1 MRIEI
6 HVDGRPAPQGS
17 KQRGAAGQ
25 LREASHYLPAWR
37 SAVKIATFRAYDL
50 AGVTPEQLPLF
61 RNEKV
66 VVEQLSFRLGGNLRD
81 IDPPDLD
88 KLTRATWDALTQ
100 ARVWDDDAR
109 VVEVRRIGKRRP
121 LPGEQPGAD
130 IIISTYQDQSPE
142 ESENVKRY
150 RLDLI
155 EVNEDPSE
163 LDIEVVSVTGPA
175 SVIAVMLPHVAST
188 LGADAAS
195 VTLPAPTHIIP
206 ADANGAPAPL
216 GTTQERPKRTRRT
229 KAQIAADEAALSQLH
244 ADSTPPAPATLATP
258 PAAEV
263 YNPFAVAAG
272 APVGA

>member
-17 KQRGAAGQ
+17 KQRGGAGQ

-37 SAVKIATFRAYDL
+37 NAVKIATYRAYDL

-61 RNEKV
+61 RDEKV
-66 VVEQLSFRLGGNLRD
+66 IVEQLSFRLGGNLRD

-155 EVNEDPSE
+155 ELTDDP
-163 LDIEVVSVTGPA
+163 DGDDTEVVSVTGPA
-175 SVIAVMLPHVAST
+175 SVIAIILPHVAST

-195 VTLPAPTHIIP
+195 VTLPAPTHVIP
-206 ADANGAPAPL
+206 ADANGTPAPL
-216 GTTQERPKRTRRT
+216 GTTQERPRRTRRT
-229 KAQIAADEAALSQLH
+229 KAEMAAERAAQE
-244 ADSTPPAPATLATP
+244 TPAAPSAPATLATP
-258 PAAEV
+258 PGAEV

-272 APVGA
+272 VPAAG